1 MVTTSPGDA
10 DSVARG
16 LNFPAWRSAQ
26 ADGGDGPC
34 DRLSRLARELMDAEA
49 ALVALVGDD
58 RHVIV
63 GQVGTVPDLEPIL
76 RLSLDRS
83 FRGQIS
89 VAERANPETTWDT
102 VYSGVPLEI
111 SGSVVVALVG
121 VLRPRLRT
129 WSGQQQARLDELAML
144 TVAIIED
151 QVRAGV
157 AQRLEELIGRIVLP
171 LGDLAGAVRRM
182 TDLIE
187 TPPDPR
193 LPRMA
198 DVVRRRLAA
207 VEEVAHE
214 LDAMAAHARPVDG
227 ARPALDLRETV
238 RRAVGRSA
246 PSGRAD
252 QVLVDLPVDPVW
264 VCLLPGPAERA
275 LSGIFAAAVHHA
287 ATDGTVRISLTEVD
301 GRAAVFVTSPGHSM
315 PLPDLLRVV
324 GDAEVLDPE
333 GAAVSVSLTE
343 DGARVHRQ
351 GLDVLT
357 GASGT
362 LFTIHLAVEV
372 HPPGRRHPGGGHRGV
387 GHEREREE
395 RDEAEA
401 QDGLG
406 GQVAS
411 SHLSAPRPSR

>member
-1 MVTTSPGDA
+1 MVTMSPGDA
-10 DSVARG
+10 DSVARV
-16 LNFPAWRSAQ
+16 LKFPVWRSGPV
-26 ADGGDGPC
+26 DDGDGPC
-34 DRLSRLARELMDAEA
+34 DRLSRLARELLDAEA

-83 FRGQIS
+83 FRGQLS
-89 VAERANPETTWDT
+89 VAERANPEKTWAT

-144 TVAIIED
+144 TVTIIED

-171 LGDLAGAVRRM
+171 LGDLAGAVRRT

-187 TPPDPR
+187 NPSDPR

-214 LDAMAAHARPVDG
+214 LDAMAANARTVDG
-227 ARPALDLRETV
+227 ASPALDLRDTV
-238 RRAVGRSA
+238 RRAVDRSA
-246 PSGRAD
+246 PSGDAG
-252 QVLVDLPVDPVW
+252 QVLVDLPADPVW
-264 VCLLPGPAERA
+264 VCLPHGPAERA

-287 ATDGTVRISLTEVD
+287 ATDQTARISVTESD
-301 GRAAVFVTSPGHSM
+301 GTAAVFVTSPGHSM

-324 GDAEVLDPE
+324 GDAEVLDPA
-333 GAAVSVSLTE
+333 GSPVSVSLTA

-351 GLDVLT
+351 GLDVIT

-362 LFTIHLAVEV
+362 VFTIHVAVGAG
-372 HPPGRRHPGGGHRGV
+372 PPARRHRGGGHRGA
-387 GHEREREE
+387 GHEPGREVHEETDARE
-395 RDEAEA
+395 
-401 QDGLG
+401 GLG
-406 GQVAS
+406 RQVTS
-411 SHLSAPRPSR
+411 

>member
-10 DSVARG
+10 DSVTRG
-16 LNFPAWRSAQ
+16 LKFPVGRSGAEGV
-26 ADGGDGPC
+26 DRPC
-34 DRLSRLARELMDAEA
+34 DRLSRLARELVDAEA

-83 FRGQIS
+83 FRGKIS
-89 VAERANPETTWDT
+89 VAERANPEKTWDT
-102 VYSGVPLEI
+102 VYSGVPIEI

-129 WSGQQQARLDELAML
+129 WSRQQQARLDELAML

-151 QVRAGV
+151 QNRAGM
-157 AQRLEELIGRIVLP
+157 AQCLEELIGRIAVP
-171 LGDLAGAVRRM
+171 LGDLASAVRRT

-187 TPPDPR
+187 TPTDPR

-207 VEEVAHE
+207 VEEIAHE
-214 LDAMAAHARPVDG
+214 LDAMAANTRQVG
-227 ARPALDLRETV
+227 GVRPALDLRDPV
-238 RRAVGRSA
+238 RRAVDRTV
-246 PSGRAD
+246 PSGRPD

-264 VCLLPGPAERA
+264 VCLPPGPAARA
-275 LSGIFAAAVHHA
+275 LSGIFAAAIHHA
-287 ATDGTVRISLTEVD
+287 ATDTRARISLEEVD
-301 GRAAVFVTSPGHSM
+301 GRATVFVTSPGHSM

-324 GDAEVLDPE
+324 GDADVLDPE
-333 GAAVSVSLTE
+333 GSPVSVSLTV

-351 GLDVLT
+351 GLDART
-357 GASGT
+357 GTSGT
-362 LFTIHLAVEV
+362 TFTIDLGLVAHAA
-372 HPPGRRHPGGGHRGV
+372 GRGRLGGGHLQV
-387 GHEREREE
+387 VHDREWEG
-395 RDEAEA
+395 RDDAYA
-401 QDGLG
+401 HDGLG
-406 GQVAS
+406 PTVTS
-411 SHLSAPRPSR
+411 SHSAPHAG